1 MKNIYGYSNY
11 SKPLTLMVERTY
23 VKILG
28 NVPASIYLKIGQSL
42 PLDFS
47 ITINNL
53 INNTI
58 NKLGQD
64 EKHN

>member
-23 VKILG
+23 VKILEK
-28 NVPASIYLKIGQSL
+28 VAAPIYSKIGNNL
-42 PLDFS
+42 PLNFRVTIDD
-47 ITINNL
+47 TINN
-53 INNTI
+53 TV
-58 NKLGQD
+58 NKLKQD

>member
-23 VKILG
+23 VKIMG
-28 NVPASIYLKIGQSL
+28 NVDTSIYLKIGKIL
-42 PLDFS
+42 PLDFD

-58 NKLGQD
+58 NKLKQD